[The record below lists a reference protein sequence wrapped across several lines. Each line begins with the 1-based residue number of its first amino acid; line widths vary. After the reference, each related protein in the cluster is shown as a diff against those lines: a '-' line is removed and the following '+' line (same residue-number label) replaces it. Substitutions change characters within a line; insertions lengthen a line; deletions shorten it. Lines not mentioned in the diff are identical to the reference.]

1 MTDDVFEDLRY
12 FLATSG
18 VKLPLKL
25 VNQIEATALTNRNTY
40 IRAWYEGERLLRFRE
55 AGLWRH

>member
-1 MTDDVFEDLRY
+1 MSDDVFEDLRY

-25 VNQIEATALTNRNTY
+25 VNQIDAGRSDQPQHLY
-40 IRAWYEGERLLRFRE
+40 PRAV
-55 AGLWRH
+55 